1 MRFQR
6 TAFAYGCIHQ
16 AKHIYIHGPIYIQ
29 FSLPRKQLVFFLRN
43 KFFLG
48 VDFNL
53 FATIKM
59 IWVSTGILVSQL
71 ENMNAVHIYI
81 YITGYDQIYSE
92 DENHSCP
99 PCE

>member
-53 FATIKM
+53 FATIKV
-59 IWVSTGILVSQL
+59 IWVSTGILDTSSNSPL
-71 ENMNAVHIYI
+71 IF
-81 YITGYDQIYSE
+81 
-92 DENHSCP
+92 
-99 PCE
+99 